1 MRHDLCYYDLK
12 NRVQR
17 MFIDIAANLSD
28 EMFKGVYHDKK
39 RHEPD
44 LGAVI
49 ERAKEARCDQMIVLA
64 GTLLDAEECSKICS
78 KYDPECKSLFTT
90 VGFHPTR
97 CSEAQ
102 VLVGSESSSEASVQV
117 IHEKFS
123 SFMSAAGIE
132 RVVGIGEFGLDYD
145 RLHFCP
151 ADVQREFFKVQLEVA
166 GKFDLPLL
174 LHLRNAFEDFVTIY
188 KERKTP
194 SLTGVVHSFTGT
206 VEEMK
211 ALVDLGLYIGIN
223 GCSLRDA
230 MHVVPHI
237 PEDRILFETDA
248 PYCDIRPT
256 HGAFQYLNSLELPK
270 TVKPE
275 KYVPNMLVK
284 GRNEPACINQ
294 VAHAVAGI
302 RGMSPIDL
310 AQIVR
315 ANTLR
320 LFRKLVR

>member
-1 MRHDLCYYDLK
+1 MYDFRYYDLK
-12 NRVQR
+12 NRAQR

-44 LGAVI
+44 LGEVI

-64 GTLLDAEECSKICS
+64 GTLQDAEECCTLCS

-97 CSEAQ
+97 CLEAQ
-102 VLVGSESSSEASVQV
+102 ALVGSESSSEARVQDM
-117 IHEKFS
+117 HEKFS
-123 SFMSAAGIE
+123 SFISTAGIE
-132 RVVGIGEFGLDYD
+132 RVVAIGEFGLDYD

-151 ADVQREFFKVQLEVA
+151 ADVQKDFFKVQLDVA
-166 GKFDLPLL
+166 AKIDLPLL
-174 LHLRNAFEDFVTIY
+174 LHLRNAFQDFVSIY

-194 SLTGVVHSFTGT
+194 SMIGVVHSFTGT

-223 GCSLRDA
+223 GCSLREA

-237 PEDRILFETDA
+237 PEDRILLETDA

-256 HGAFQYLNSLELPK
+256 HAAFRFLHSLELPK

-275 KYVPNMLVK
+275 KHVPNMLVK

-294 VAHAVAGI
+294 VAHAVAAI
-302 RGMSPIDL
+302 RGLSPTDL
-310 AQIVR
+310 AQIAR